1 MPPEVPEG
9 EDHQASGSQ
18 SAPSP
23 NAPAKGPRKMLAW
36 AWDNRL
42 KAGLIAGACL
52 VSVGGVV
59 ALWLLSTATAASQ
72 HATLDAAMESL
83 DSGAYQEARQMAEA
97 LGDGGLSPEDALGA
111 PSFVLG
117 AAAAY
122 EADDAWTTDKE
133 HLYLL
138 AARYLEEARDLGFPP
153 GRKGEGLF
161 LLGRS
166 LYLSGQ
172 MAASRPVL
180 REAIAANPRMR
191 TEIHR
196 FLAGAYL
203 EDANP
208 KYTEALEHN
217 VIYLADPTL
226 SVETR
231 HRGLLQRAEILLQ
244 LGKTS
249 QCASTLDKIP
259 PDAHNHA
266 EAILTRGRVLI
277 REARA
282 LKNAPQADE
291 EDRLKA
297 VEKYQTAIKTLRIAQ
312 GRATLDN
319 QASRKGMYLIGVCFL
334 ELGDADAALDQFG
347 RTRRRYIKTPEA
359 LAADF
364 QIAELSRRQGRNE
377 EALAAYRRALGAVTD
392 VKQYAN
398 PWLALDQLRARTLS
412 AYEHYRDTEKF
423 DICLRLTRLLDPIF
437 SRARTVELTAET
449 CQLWGQSLLA
459 RASQLPPSEA
469 EPLRREGCAQLRRAG
484 RIWEQL
490 AKLRVT
496 TRHYPDDLWD
506 SAECYREGQGYESA
520 VEVLREYLKSQ
531 SQQRHPRALVN
542 LGEALLAL
550 GRIDEA
556 LVAFNECIE
565 FHPRHPASFR
575 ARLAASLAHHEKG
588 DLDQA
593 ETLLEENLNGDFL
606 TPDSNEWRDS
616 LFALGQ
622 MMHLAGRHEEAAA
635 QLEEAVARYPDS
647 PQTIEA
653 QYLIAD
659 SYRRLAKTVEEK
671 LDEDLIEAARLAHSK
686 KVSEFLLAAL
696 DRYRQAR
703 EALTERQKA
712 TELTS
717 TEKSLLRNCD
727 FAIGS
732 ILFDLKQYEEAV
744 KAYGSVTSRYQNAP
758 EVLEAYVQIARAYR
772 LLNQPDDARRA
783 LQQARVVLDRMETPA
798 EFELTTIYTADEWP
812 NVLDSG
818 GSRE

>member
-9 EDHQASGSQ
+9 EYPQAPGSP
-18 SAPSP
+18 SARSP
-23 NAPAKGPRKMLAW
+23 DAPDKGLRKMLAW
-36 AWDNRL
+36 ASENRL
-42 KAGLIAGACL
+42 KAGLIGGACL
-52 VSVGGVV
+52 LAVGGVA
-59 ALWLLSTATAASQ
+59 ALWVLSTATPASQ
-72 HATLDAAMESL
+72 HATLDAAMKAL
-83 DSGAYQEARQMAEA
+83 DSGAYQEARQLAETLSEA
-97 LGDGGLSPEDALGA
+97 ALSPEDPLGA

-153 GRKGEGLF
+153 GREGEGLF

-172 MAASRPVL
+172 MAASRIVL
-180 REAIAANPRMR
+180 EETLAANPRMR

-196 FLAGAYL
+196 LLAAAYL

-208 KYTEALEHN
+208 KFTEALEQN

-226 SVETR
+226 SAEAR
-231 HRGLLQRAEILLQ
+231 HQGLLQRAEILLQ

-249 QCASTLDKIP
+249 QCASTLDQIP
-259 PDAHNHA
+259 PEAHNHA

-277 REARA
+277 HEARA
-282 LKNAPQADE
+282 LKNAPQVGE
-291 EDRLKA
+291 EDRLKW
-297 VEKYQTAIKTLRIAQ
+297 VEKYQAAIKTLRIAQ
-312 GRATLDN
+312 GRSTLAD
-319 QASRKGMYLIGVCFL
+319 QASRKAMYLIGVCFL
-334 ELGDADAALDQFG
+334 ELGDAQAALDQFG
-347 RTRRRYIKTPEA
+347 RTRRKYIKTPEA

-364 QIAELSRRQGRNE
+364 QIAELARRQGRDE
-377 EALAAYRRALGAVTD
+377 EALAAYRRALGAITD

-398 PWLALDQLRARTLS
+398 PWFSLDQLRASTLS
-412 AYEHYRDTEKF
+412 AYEHYRDAEKF
-423 DICLRLTRLLDPIF
+423 EVCLRFTRLLEPLF
-437 SRARTVELTAET
+437 SRARTIELAAET
-449 CQLWGQSLLA
+449 CRLWGQSLLA
-459 RASQLPPSEA
+459 RASQLPLSEA
-469 EPLRREGCAQLRRAG
+469 EPLRREGRAKLRRAG

-531 SQQRHPRALVN
+531 SQWRHPLALVN

-565 FHPRHPASFR
+565 FHPRHLASFR
-575 ARLAASLAHHEKG
+575 ARLAASLAHQEKG
-588 DLDQA
+588 DLDEA

-622 MMHLAGRHEEAAA
+622 MMHLAGRYEEAAGH
-635 QLEEAVARYPDS
+635 LEEAVARYPNS

-653 QYLIAD
+653 RYLIAD
-659 SYRRLAKTVEEK
+659 SYRRLANTARQK

-686 KVSEFLLAAL
+686 QVSKLLLAAL
-696 DRYRQAR
+696 DQYRQAR
-703 EALTERQKA
+703 DAVTERQKA
-712 TELTS
+712 TELTP
-717 TEKSLLRNCD
+717 TETSLLRNCE

-732 ILFDLKQYEEAV
+732 VLFDLEQYEEAV
-744 KAYGSVTSRYQNAP
+744 KAYGLVTSRYQNAP
-758 EVLEAYVQIARAYR
+758 EVLEAYVQMARAYR
-772 LLNQPDDARRA
+772 RLNQPDDARRA
-783 LQQARVVLDRMETPA
+783 LQQAKTVLDRIKTPT
-798 EFELTTIYTADEWP
+798 EFELITIYTADEWP
-812 NVLDSG
+812 DVIDSV
-818 GSRE
+818 GSRQ